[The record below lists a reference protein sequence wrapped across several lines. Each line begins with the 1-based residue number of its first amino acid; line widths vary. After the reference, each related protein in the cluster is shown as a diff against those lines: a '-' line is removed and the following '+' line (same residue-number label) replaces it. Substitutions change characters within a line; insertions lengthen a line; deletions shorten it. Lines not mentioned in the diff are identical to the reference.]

1 MIRNEMKAFKDS
13 EPRPDGRIT
22 LTAAVVGVFLSLYVV
37 NLFNRNILTSIP
49 LLVRMPIM
57 IMSQWLILLVPLILM
72 KRNHEKL
79 SDFFISEIKP
89 WRQIVKG
96 IMLAMAMSA
105 VLILIP
111 LLLGFKDMVGST
123 SYTKPWQFVFQF
135 VYSIIGVAL
144 AEELVFRGYIFEKIL
159 VTGRSRMT
167 AIIGS
172 SVLFGFFHVFSGD
185 VLQIVM
191 TFFMGILF
199 CLFREKIK
207 SCTLLS
213 LIIAH
218 GLYDGMIVLLVKLFQ

>member
-1 MIRNEMKAFKDS
+1 
-13 EPRPDGRIT
+13 
-22 LTAAVVGVFLSLYVV
+22 
-37 NLFNRNILTSIP
+37 
-49 LLVRMPIM
+49 
-57 IMSQWLILLVPLILM
+57 
-72 KRNHEKL
+72 
-79 SDFFISEIKP
+79 
-89 WRQIVKG
+89 
-96 IMLAMAMSA
+96 MLAMAMSA

-135 VYSIIGVAL
+135 AYSIIGVAL
-144 AEELVFRGYIFEKIL
+144 AEELVFRGYIFEKII
-159 VTGRSRMT
+159 VTGRSRST
-167 AIIGS
+167 AIIVS
-172 SVLFGFFHVFSGD
+172 SVLFGFFHVFNGD
-185 VLQIVM
+185 VLQIIM